1 MFCHLL
7 NDKRN
12 ICAYSLR
19 SLLKKRTKGLSRNSV
34 KGRKY
39 PTRKKVHSKSRKIVK
54 RKNNYSFSSSIFS
67 SFIIFTGF
75 ISLSLTIFFLIRQ
88 LQPVIRNEKLK
99 FLCTY
104 QLGDKKSQSYKES
117 ELELEKLVGDS
128 DKYCKNFLLPK
139 EKTKKG
145 FRLLP
150 IMRNILFRFI

>member
-12 ICAYSLR
+12 IWSYSLR
-19 SLLKKRTKGLSRNSV
+19 SLLKKRTKVLSRNSI

-39 PTRKKVHSKSRKIVK
+39 PTRKKAHSKSRKIVK
-54 RKNNYSFSSSIFS
+54 KEKNFSFSSSIFS
-67 SFIIFTGF
+67 SLIIFAGL
-75 ISLSLTIFFLIRQ
+75 ISLSITIFFLIRQ
-88 LQPVIRNEKLK
+88 LQPLIRNERLK

-117 ELELEKLVGDS
+117 KLELEKLVRDS

-139 EKTKKG
+139 EKKG
-145 FRLLP
+145 FRLFP

>member
-1 MFCHLL
+1 
-7 NDKRN
+7 
-12 ICAYSLR
+12 
-19 SLLKKRTKGLSRNSV
+19 LLKKRTKGISRNSI
-34 KGRKY
+34 KGRKS
-39 PTRKKVHSKSRKIVK
+39 PTRKKVHSKSRKIIK
-54 RKNNYSFSSSIFS
+54 RENNYSFSSSIFS
-67 SFIIFTGF
+67 SLIIFTGF

-88 LQPVIRNEKLK
+88 LQPVIRNERLR

-117 ELELEKLVGDS
+117 KYELENLVGDS

-145 FRLLP
+145 FRLFP